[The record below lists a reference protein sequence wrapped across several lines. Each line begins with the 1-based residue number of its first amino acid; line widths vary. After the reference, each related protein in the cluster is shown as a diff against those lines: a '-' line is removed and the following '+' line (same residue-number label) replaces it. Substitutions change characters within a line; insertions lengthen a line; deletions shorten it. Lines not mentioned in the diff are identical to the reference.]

1 MTVQWRVD
9 QTVDRRPRV
18 QRPFGDVT
26 LTGTCGT
33 GFRVS
38 GKARRFGVNKQSS
51 TFGAT
56 GVLRQVGCMQ
66 LRTVGPFNRYRREER
81 RLAMAI
87 KRYRHFRND

>member
-9 QTVDRRPRV
+9 QTVYRRSRV
-18 QRPFGDVT
+18 RRPFGDMT
-26 LTGTCGT
+26 LSRTCGT